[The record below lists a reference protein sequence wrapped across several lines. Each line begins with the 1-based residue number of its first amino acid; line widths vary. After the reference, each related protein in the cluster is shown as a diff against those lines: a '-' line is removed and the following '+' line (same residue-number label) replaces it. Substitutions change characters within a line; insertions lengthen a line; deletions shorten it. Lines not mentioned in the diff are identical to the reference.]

1 MFVKFTA
8 YFLTNST
15 AILTDALESI
25 INVVASGFAFYSVYL
40 ASLPRDFEHPYG
52 HGKIEFF
59 SAGFEGSLIITA
71 ALIIIWQAVIG
82 LFYPKPLERLDVGL
96 YLVALSMLINGTVGI
111 MLQKFG
117 KKYDSLTLIA
127 DGKHLFSDAIS
138 SLLLIIGIGIIILT
152 KQPWLDSVISL
163 LFASLLLKEGYVL
176 VRKSIAGLMDELN
189 PQSVK
194 EVLNILVQKK
204 KPHWI
209 DVHNLRVQHYGA
221 NWHID
226 CHLTLPYY
234 LDLRQTHTEVEYFRE
249 ILVNYTGKEV
259 EIFVH
264 IDPCLPPEN
273 CQACSYQDC
282 PVRERPYLKS
292 PEWTVEN
299 LVKDI
304 KHFRK
309 T

>member
-1 MFVKFTA
+1 MFIKFTA

-71 ALIIIWQAVIG
+71 GLVIVWQAIMG
-82 LFYPKPLERLDVGL
+82 FLYPKPLEKLDIGL
-96 YLVALSMLINGTVGI
+96 YLVAFSTIVNGAVGLV
-111 MLQKFG
+111 LQKYG

-127 DGKHLFSDAIS
+127 DGKHLFSDAVS
-138 SLLLIIGIGIIILT
+138 SLLLIVGVGVIIFT
-152 KQPWLDSVISL
+152 KQLWLDSVISFV
-163 LFASLLLKEGYVL
+163 FAFLLLKEGYHL
-176 VRKSIAGLMDELN
+176 VRRSVAGLMDELN
-189 PQSVK
+189 PHSIQ
-194 EVLNILVQKK
+194 EVLEILVKNRQ
-204 KPHWI
+204 PNWI

-234 LDLRQTHTEVEYFRE
+234 LDLRQTHDEVERFRE
-249 ILVNYTGKEV
+249 FIVAYTGKEV
-259 EIFVH
+259 EIFIH
-264 IDPCLPPEN
+264 ADPCLPPEN
-273 CQACSYQDC
+273 CEACSYQGC
-282 PVRERPYLKS
+282 PVRKLAYVKS

-299 LVKDI
+299 LVKDA

-309 T
+309 I